1 MKHTHLLWEIFWSDK
16 ALVPSEILFARA
28 LHNEAEQKPF
38 FLKDLCV
45 SGKFGPPMSFHNSSC
60 QD

>member
-38 FLKDLCV
+38 FLKDLCQFWQIRAPNV
-45 SGKFGPPMSFHNSSC
+45 ISQF
-60 QD
+60 